1 MAVAPV
7 GLILRMFV
15 CILFFADLGSRW
27 VPRPRPL
34 CGCGPLVGLMWLVF
48 LFVFLCVPKLMGA
61 SPSAPVW
68 LWTPCATDLLGFIVC
83 S

>member
-48 LFVFLCVPKLMGA
+48 FVRLPLCAEIDGGVALG
-61 SPSAPVW
+61 
-68 LWTPCATDLLGFIVC
+68 PCVVVDPLC
-83 S
+83 D